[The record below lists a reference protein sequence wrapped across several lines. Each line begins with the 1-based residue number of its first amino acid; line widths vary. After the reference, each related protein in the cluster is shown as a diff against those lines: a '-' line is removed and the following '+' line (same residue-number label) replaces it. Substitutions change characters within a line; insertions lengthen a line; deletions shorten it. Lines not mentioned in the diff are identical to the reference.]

1 MNSRT
6 ATSLLLPA
14 LLLIFLAAPLM
25 PVRAAD
31 EASMI
36 DEKYTWDLSDLY
48 PNDEAWQKAKK
59 ALEQRIPSIA
69 PYKGRLGESAA
80 VMVEAVELITDIS
93 KEYAR
98 LRTYASLNSDTDTRE
113 AGPLAMRQE
122 IGQVG
127 TTLGAA
133 VSFMDPEI
141 LAMDPKKVEGFLAE
155 EPKLADYRMLL
166 DDLQRRREHTLNEG
180 EEEVI
185 ANASLVSGAPFDL
198 YNIFVGA
205 DMPYPT
211 VKLSTGEEVRMDQS
225 AYTRHRSSPV
235 REDRIAVFDAFW
247 TRFGEFGRTLGTSL
261 YSGVKKDVFYTT
273 VRNYDSALE
282 SALDAA
288 NIPTEVYHTLVREV
302 NASLPTLHRYLKLR
316 QRMLGLDEIH
326 YYDIYPPIVKEVQMD
341 FPYDQG
347 VQVMLDSLAPL
358 GTGYVEAL
366 AAGIESRWIDVYPGQ
381 GKRSGAYMSGSA
393 YDVHP
398 YMLLNYVDDYNSLST
413 LAHECGHAM
422 QTYFSNEAQPYP
434 TADYTIFVAEIAST
448 LNEALLSDHM
458 LKHAQS
464 DEEKLFLLG
473 SYLDN
478 LRGTFYRQTMFAE
491 FELKIHELVEQGE
504 ALTGDKLNEVYGEL
518 LRRYHGHDEGV
529 MTINPLYNVEWAYI
543 RHFYYNFYV
552 YQYSTSFVASTALS
566 QMILNGEEGALERY
580 MAFLSAGSSDY
591 SVELV
596 KQAGVDL
603 TSPEPYRATVKV
615 MNDVMD
621 QIEAILDKQE
631 QNAG

>member
-1 MNSRT
+1 MNTRF
-6 ATSLLLPA
+6 ATPLVLAA
-14 LLLIFLAAPLM
+14 LLLIFLTAPSV
-25 PVRAAD
+25 PASASD
-31 EASMI
+31 EAAMK
-36 DEKYTWDLSDLY
+36 DAKYTWDLTDLY
-48 PNDEAWQKAKK
+48 PNDEAWVKAKK
-59 ALEQRIPSIA
+59 ALEGQIPAIEQ
-69 PYKGRLGESAA
+69 YKGRLGESAA
-80 VMVEAVELITDIS
+80 VMAEAFAMISDIS
-93 KEYAR
+93 RDYAR
-98 LRTYASLNSDTDTRE
+98 IRTYAGLNSDTDTRA
-113 AGPLAMRQE
+113 AGPLAMKQE

-133 VSFMDPEI
+133 VSFVDPEI
-141 LAMDPKKVEGFLAE
+141 LALDPKVVEGFLAE

-166 DDLQRRREHTLNEG
+166 DDLQRRRSHTLSEG

-185 ANASLVSGAPFDL
+185 ANASMMAGAPFDL
-198 YNIFVGA
+198 YGIFVGA

-211 VKLSTGEEVRMDQS
+211 VELSTGEKVVIDQS
-225 AYTRHRSSPV
+225 AYTKHRSSPV

-247 TRFGEFGRTLGTSL
+247 TRFNEFGRTLGTSL
-261 YSGVKKDVFYTT
+261 YSGVKRDVFYTK

-282 SALDAA
+282 SALDNA
-288 NIPTEVYHTLVREV
+288 NIPTDVYHTLIREV
-302 NASLPTLHRYLKLR
+302 NASLPTLHRYFKLR
-316 QRMLGLDEIH
+316 QRMLGLDELH
-326 YYDIYPPIVKEVQMD
+326 YYDIYPPIVKEVKMD
-341 FPYDQG
+341 FPYEDG
-347 VQVMLDSLAPL
+347 VKLMLESLAPL
-358 GTGYVEAL
+358 GSEYVDAL
-366 AAGIESRWIDVYPGQ
+366 AAGIESRWIDVYPGT

-422 QTYFSNEAQPYP
+422 QTYFSNKTQPYP
-434 TADYTIFVAEIAST
+434 MADYTIFVAEIAST
-448 LNEALLSDHM
+448 LNEALLNPYMLDKAASD
-458 LKHAQS
+458 
-464 DEEKLFLLG
+464 DEKLFLLG

-504 ALTGDKLNEVYGEL
+504 ALTGDRLNEVYGDL
-518 LRRYHGHDEGV
+518 LRRYHGHDQGV

-552 YQYSTSFVASTALS
+552 YQYSTSFVASTALA
-566 QMILNGEEGALERY
+566 QRILDGEEGALELY
-580 MAFLSAGSSDY
+580 IDFLSAGSSDY

-596 KQAGVDL
+596 KKAGVDL

-621 QIEAILDKQE
+621 QIEAILDKQAKE
-631 QNAG
+631 

>member
-1 MNSRT
+1 MKTRNAIPLT
-6 ATSLLLPA
+6 LAA
-14 LLLIFLAAPLM
+14 LLLTLLAAPTA
-25 PVRAAD
+25 PVCASD
-31 EASMI
+31 EAQMK
-36 DEKYTWDLSDLY
+36 DTKYTWDLTDLY
-48 PNDEAWQKAKK
+48 PNDEAWEKAKT
-59 ALEQRIPSIA
+59 ALEARIPEINA
-69 PYKGRLGESAA
+69 YRGRLGESAS
-80 VMVEAVELITDIS
+80 VMAEAFGLIADITR
-93 KEYAR
+93 EYAR

-113 AGPLAMRQE
+113 SGPLAMKQE

-133 VSFMDPEI
+133 TSFIDPEV
-141 LAMDPKKVEGFLAE
+141 LALDPEVIKGFLSE
-155 EPKLADYRMLL
+155 EPKLADYRMIL
-166 DDLQRRREHTLNEG
+166 DDLQRRREHTLGQG

-185 ANASLVSGAPFDL
+185 ANASLIAGAPFDL
-198 YNIFVGA
+198 YGIFVGA

-211 VKLSTGEEVRMDQS
+211 MKLSTGEEVRLDQS

-235 REDRIAVFDAFW
+235 REDRIAVFDTFW
-247 TRFGEFGRTLGTSL
+247 TAFNEYNRTLGASL
-261 YSGVKKDVFYTT
+261 YAAVKRDIFYTR
-273 VRNYDSALE
+273 VRNYE
-282 SALDAA
+282 SALASALDSA
-288 NIPTEVYHTLVREV
+288 NIPTDVYHTLVREV

-341 FPYDQG
+341 FPYDEG
-347 VQVMLDSLAPL
+347 VKLMLESLAPL
-358 GTGYVEAL
+358 GDEYVNAL
-366 AAGIESRWIDVYPGQ
+366 ANGIDSRWIDVYPGT

-422 QTYFSNEAQPYP
+422 QTYFSNKTQPYP

-448 LNEALLSDHM
+448 LNEALLNDHM
-458 LKHAQS
+458 MKNAKS

-504 ALTGDKLNEVYGEL
+504 ALTGDKLNEIYGEL

-529 MTINPLYNVEWAYI
+529 MTINPLYNAEWAYI

-552 YQYSTSFVASTALS
+552 YQYSTSFVASTALA
-566 QMILNGEEGALERY
+566 QKILNGEEGALERY
-580 MAFLSAGSSDY
+580 MEFLSAGSSDY

-596 KQAGVDL
+596 KKAGVDL
-603 TSPEPYRATVKV
+603 TAPEPYRATVQV
-615 MNDVMD
+615 MNEVMD
-621 QIEAILDKQE
+621 QIEAILDRQSKE
-631 QNAG
+631 

>member
-1 MNSRT
+1 MNTRF
-6 ATSLLLPA
+6 ATPLILAA
-14 LLLIFLAAPLM
+14 LLLTFLPAPSV
-25 PVRAAD
+25 PATASD
-31 EASMI
+31 EAAMN
-36 DEKYTWDLSDLY
+36 DEKYAWDLTDLY
-48 PNDEAWQKAKK
+48 PNDEAWVKAKK
-59 ALEQRIPSIA
+59 ALEGRIPAIDQ
-69 PYKGRLGESAA
+69 YRGRLGESSA
-80 VMVEAVELITDIS
+80 VMAEAFSLISSIS

-98 LRTYASLNSDTDTRE
+98 IRSYASLNSDTDTRE
-113 AGPLAMRQE
+113 AGPLAMKQE

-133 VSFMDPEI
+133 VSFVDPEI
-141 LAMDPKKVEGFLAE
+141 LALDPKVIDGFLAE
-155 EPKLADYRMLL
+155 EPALLDYRMLL
-166 DDLQRRREHTLNEG
+166 DDLQRRREHTLGEG

-198 YNIFVGA
+198 YGIFVGA

-211 VKLSTGEEVRMDQS
+211 VELSTGEKVLMDQS
-225 AYTRHRSSPV
+225 AYTKHRSSPV

-247 TRFGEFGRTLGTSL
+247 TKFNEFGRTLGTSL
-261 YSGVKKDVFYTT
+261 YSGVKRDLFYAK
-273 VRNYDSALE
+273 VRNYDSSLE
-282 SALDAA
+282 SALDSG
-288 NIPTEVYHTLVREV
+288 NIPTDVYHTLIREV

-316 QRMLGLDEIH
+316 QRMLGLDELH
-326 YYDIYPPIVKEVQMD
+326 YYDIYPPIVKEVEMD
-341 FPYDQG
+341 FPYEDG
-347 VQVMLDSLAPL
+347 VKLMLESLAPL
-358 GTGYVEAL
+358 GEEYVNGL
-366 AAGIESRWIDVYPGQ
+366 AGGVASRWIDVYPSQ

-422 QTYFSNEAQPYP
+422 QTYFSNMAQPYP

-448 LNEALLSDHM
+448 LNEALLNPY
-458 LKHAQS
+458 LLEKAES

-491 FELKIHELVEQGE
+491 FELKIHELVEKGE
-504 ALTGDKLNEVYGEL
+504 ALTGDRLNEVYGEL

-552 YQYSTSFVASTALS
+552 YQYSTSFVASTALA
-566 QMILNGEEGALERY
+566 QKILDGEEGALERY
-580 MAFLSAGSSDY
+580 MDFLKAGSSDY

-596 KQAGVDL
+596 KKAGVDL
-603 TSPEPYRATVKV
+603 TSPEPYRATVQV

-621 QIEAILDKQE
+621 QIEAILDKQVKE
-631 QNAG
+631 

>member
-1 MNSRT
+1 MITRI
-6 ATSLLLPA
+6 ATPLVLA
-14 LLLIFLAAPLM
+14 AFLLILLAAPSVPAL
-25 PVRAAD
+25 ASD
-31 EASMI
+31 EAAMNN
-36 DEKYTWDLSDLY
+36 ENFNWNLNDLY
-48 PNDEAWQKAKK
+48 PNDEAWEKAKK
-59 ALEQRIPSIA
+59 ALEERIPSIE
-69 PYKGRLGESAA
+69 PYRGRLGESAA
-80 VMVEAVELITDIS
+80 VMAEAFGLIADIT

-98 LRTYASLNSDTDTRE
+98 IRTYAGLNSDKDTRE

-133 VSFMDPEI
+133 TSFVDPEI
-141 LAMDPKKVEGFLAE
+141 LALDPKVVEAFIAE

-166 DDLQRRREHTLNEG
+166 DDLQRRREHTLGEG

-185 ANASLVSGAPFDL
+185 ATASLVSGAPSDL
-198 YNIFVGA
+198 YGIFVGA
-205 DMPYPT
+205 DLPYPT
-211 VKLSTGEEVRMDQS
+211 VELSTGEKVLMDQS
-225 AYTRHRSSPV
+225 AYTKHRSSPV

-247 TRFGEFGRTLGTSL
+247 ARFNEFNRTLGTSL
-261 YSGVKKDVFYTT
+261 YSGVKRDLFYTK

-282 SALDAA
+282 SALDAG
-288 NIPTEVYHTLVREV
+288 NIPTEVYHTLIREV

-316 QRMLGLDEIH
+316 QRMLGLDELH
-326 YYDIYPPIVKEVQMD
+326 YYDIYPPIVKEVEMD
-341 FPYDQG
+341 FPYDEG
-347 VQVMLDSLAPL
+347 VKLMLGSLAPL
-358 GTGYVEAL
+358 GEDYVNGL
-366 AAGIESRWIDVYPGQ
+366 AGGIESRWIDVYPSQ

-413 LAHECGHAM
+413 LTHECGHAM
-422 QTYFSNEAQPYP
+422 QTYFSNKAQPYP

-448 LNEALLSDHM
+448 LNEALLNPYLLERARSD
-458 LKHAQS
+458 
-464 DEEKLFLLG
+464 DERLYLLG

-491 FELKIHELVEQGE
+491 FELKIHQLVEQGE
-504 ALTGDKLNEVYGEL
+504 ALTGDKLNEIYGEL

-566 QMILNGEEGALERY
+566 QKILDGEEGALERY
-580 MAFLSAGSSDY
+580 MDFLKAGSSDY

-596 KQAGVDL
+596 KKAGVDL

-621 QIEAILDKQE
+621 QIEAILDKQAKE
-631 QNAG
+631 

>member
-1 MNSRT
+1 MNTRF
-6 ATSLLLPA
+6 ATPLVLA
-14 LLLIFLAAPLM
+14 AFLLIFLTAPAI
-25 PVRAAD
+25 PASVSD
-31 EASMI
+31 EASMN
-36 DEKYTWDLSDLY
+36 DEIYNWDLTDLY
-48 PNDEAWQKAKK
+48 PNDEAWEKAKK
-59 ALEQRIPSIA
+59 TLEERIPSIEQ
-69 PYKGRLGESAA
+69 YRGRLGESAA
-80 VMVEAVELITDIS
+80 VMTEAFGLVADIK

-98 LRTYASLNSDTDTRE
+98 LRTYASLNSDQDTRE
-113 AGPLAMRQE
+113 AGPLGMRQE
-122 IGQVG
+122 IGQLG
-127 TTLGAA
+127 TTFGAA
-133 VSFMDPEI
+133 VSFVDPEI
-141 LAMDPKKVEGFLAE
+141 LDLDPKVVDGFLAE
-155 EPKLADYRMLL
+155 EPALADYRMIL
-166 DDLQRRREHTLNEG
+166 DDLQRRREHTLGAG
-180 EEEVI
+180 EEKVI
-185 ANASLVSGAPFDL
+185 ATASLVSGAPFDL
-198 YNIFVGA
+198 YGIFVGA
-205 DMPYPT
+205 ELPYPT
-211 VKLSTGEEVRMDQS
+211 VKLSTGEKVRMDQS
-225 AYTRHRSSPV
+225 AYTKHRAAPV

-247 TRFGEFGRTLGTSL
+247 DNFNEYRRTLGTSL
-261 YSGVKKDVFYTT
+261 YSGVKRDLFYTK

-288 NIPTEVYHTLVREV
+288 NIPSDVYHTLVREV

-326 YYDIYPPIVKEVQMD
+326 YYDIYPSMVKKVEMD
-341 FPYDQG
+341 FPYDEG
-347 VQVMLDSLAPL
+347 IKLMLQSLAPL
-358 GTGYVEAL
+358 GEEYVNGL
-366 AAGIESRWIDVYPGQ
+366 AEGIESRWIDVYPNQ

-413 LAHECGHAM
+413 LTHECGHAM
-422 QTYFSNEAQPYP
+422 QTFFSNMAQPYP

-448 LNEALLSDHM
+448 LNEALLSHY
-458 LKHAQS
+458 LLEKAET

-473 SYLDN
+473 SYLDG

-491 FELKIHELVEQGE
+491 FELKIHQLVEQGE

-580 MAFLSAGSSDY
+580 MDFLKAGSSDY

-596 KQAGVDL
+596 KKAGVDL

-621 QIEAILDKQE
+621 QIEAILDKQAE
-631 QNAG
+631 E

>member
-1 MNSRT
+1 MNT
-6 ATSLLLPA
+6 KIATPLVLAASLLIL
-14 LLLIFLAAPLM
+14 LAAPAV
-25 PVRAAD
+25 PASASD
-31 EASMI
+31 EASMN
-36 DEKYTWDLSDLY
+36 DQAHTWDLTDLF
-48 PNDEAWQKAKK
+48 PNDEAWEKAKK
-59 ALEQRIPSIA
+59 ALEERIPSIE
-69 PYKGRLGESAA
+69 PYRGRLGESAG
-80 VMVEAVELITDIS
+80 VMAEAFGLISDITR
-93 KEYAR
+93 EYAR
-98 LRTYASLNSDTDTRE
+98 IRTYASLNSDQDTRE
-113 AGPLAMRQE
+113 AGPLGMRQE
-122 IGQVG
+122 IGQLG
-127 TTLGAA
+127 TTLGAT
-133 VSFMDPEI
+133 VSFVDPEI
-141 LAMDPKKVEGFLAE
+141 LALDPKVLDGFLAE
-155 EPKLADYRMLL
+155 EPKLAVYRMLL
-166 DDLQRRREHTLNEG
+166 DDLQRRRDHTLGEG

-185 ANASLVSGAPFDL
+185 ATASLISGAPSDL
-198 YNIFVGA
+198 YGIFVGA

-211 VKLSTGEEVRMDQS
+211 VKLSTGEEVRMDQA
-225 AYTRHRSSPV
+225 AYTKHRAAPA

-247 TRFGEFGRTLGTSL
+247 NRFNDYSRTLGTSL
-261 YSGVKKDVFYTT
+261 YSGVKRDLFYTK
-273 VRNYDSALE
+273 VRNYDTALA

-288 NIPTEVYHTLVREV
+288 NIPTDVYHTLVREV

-326 YYDIYPPIVKEVQMD
+326 YYDIYPPIVKEVEMD
-341 FPYDQG
+341 FPYEEG
-347 VQVMLDSLAPL
+347 VKLMLESLTPL
-358 GTGYVEAL
+358 GEEYVKGL
-366 AAGIESRWIDVYPGQ
+366 AAGIDSRWIDVYPGQ
-381 GKRSGAYMSGSA
+381 GKRSGAYMAGSA

-422 QTYFSNEAQPYP
+422 QTWFSNKAQPYP

-448 LNEALLSDHM
+448 LNEALLSHY
-458 LKHAQS
+458 LLEKAET

-473 SYLDN
+473 SYLDG

-491 FELKIHELVEQGE
+491 FELKIHKLVEQGE
-504 ALTGDKLNEVYGEL
+504 ALTGDKLSEVYGEL

-580 MAFLSAGSSDY
+580 IDFLKAGSSDY

-596 KQAGVDL
+596 KKAGVDL

-621 QIEAILDKQE
+621 QIEAILDKQAKE
-631 QNAG
+631 